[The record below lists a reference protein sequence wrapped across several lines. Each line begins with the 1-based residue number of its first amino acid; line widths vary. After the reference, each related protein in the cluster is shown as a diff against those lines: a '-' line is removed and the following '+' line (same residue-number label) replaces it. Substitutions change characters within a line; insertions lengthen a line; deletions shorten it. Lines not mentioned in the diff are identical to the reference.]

1 MIFMTTLDGLGLGV
15 VGDGARVSEKR
26 SFRRLRERLKEL
38 FKVIGE
44 KPVVIVKHSEVVT
57 SDGGQS
63 SP

>member
-1 MIFMTTLDGLGLGV
+1 MIFMTTLDGLGLSV
-15 VGDGARVSEKR
+15 VGDGARVSEKTA
-26 SFRRLRERLKEL
+26 FRRLRERLKEL

-57 SDGGQS
+57 SDSGQS

>member
-15 VGDGARVSEKR
+15 VRDGARVSENPA
-26 SFRRLRERLKEL
+26 FRRLRKRLKEL

-44 KPVVIVKHSEVVT
+44 EPVVIVKHSEIVT
-57 SDGGQS
+57 RDGGQS